1 MIEFFKCKI
10 IVMVKLI
17 SVLIIL
23 NILLNIL
30 KIEPYAKTFFIASL
44 VGIFLYLC
52 FIIFKFLKLIFQDK
66 LKDYRC
72 EKSETLQKALTWLS
86 NLV

>member
-10 IVMVKLI
+10 IIMIKLI
-17 SVLIIL
+17 SILIIL

-44 VGIFLYLC
+44 VGVFLYIC
-52 FIIFKFLKLIFQDK
+52 FIIFEFIKLIFQEK
-66 LKDYRC
+66 LKDYSC
-72 EKSETLQKALTWLS
+72 EKSETLKKALTWLS

>member
-52 FIIFKFLKLIFQDK
+52 VIIFKFLKLIFQDK

-72 EKSETLQKALTWLS
+72 EKSKTLQKALTWLS